1 MHLFATG
8 TISVNELLILVTLQK
23 LNNEP
28 LSLLS
33 EHTDCCAVSK
43 WETAVEAK
51 AVGAYASHSPSS
63 LGQSKNA

>member
-8 TISVNELLILVTLQK
+8 TISVNELLVLVTLQK

-28 LSLLS
+28 LLLLS

-43 WETAVEAK
+43 WEIAEEAK
-51 AVGAYASHSPSS
+51 AIGAYASHSPSFLS
-63 LGQSKNA
+63 QSKNV